1 MPRIIESSLATI
13 LCARLGGD
21 EEKEDKEEKE
31 EEDSSKHIILEIR
44 LKKNIEN
51 FLNSSPL
58 YPLYPLFIFKLF
70 YTELF

>member
-1 MPRIIESSLATI
+1 M
-13 LCARLGGD
+13 LCARLCGD
-21 EEKEDKEEKE
+21 EEKEEKE

-58 YPLYPLFIFKLF
+58 YPLYPLFSSRIFYVKK
-70 YTELF
+70 